1 MRSDRNPYYLVRK
14 SKDPQVQAWL
24 SEAAHMTDHQIHTLP
39 CKPDVKKALMFAKHL
54 QPGVRS
60 QTTAEL
66 LADRMNSH
74 VHPHVAHQH
83 ELWQYDGEACWIK
96 CAARQHMQLVP
107 PFVFLKNQNQAYVGR
122 VWVSLLDAENYVLIQ
137 QGRQIGMADH
147 SRYNQITH
155 ELIQKRY
162 SK

>member
-1 MRSDRNPYYLVRK
+1 MRSDRNPYYLVRN
-14 SKDPQVQAWL
+14 SKDPLVQYWL
-24 SEAAHMTDHQIHTLP
+24 AQATHMTDAQIQSLT
-39 CKPDVKKALMFAKHL
+39 CKPDVKKAILFAKHL
-54 QPGVRS
+54 NPGSRS

-74 VHPHVAHQH
+74 TTSHVSVQH

-96 CAARQHMQLVP
+96 HTHNQHIQLVP

-122 VWVSLLDAENYVLIQ
+122 VWVNLDVPDNYVLIQ
-137 QGRQIGMADH
+137 HGRQIGMADH

-155 ELIQKRY
+155 EMVQKRY